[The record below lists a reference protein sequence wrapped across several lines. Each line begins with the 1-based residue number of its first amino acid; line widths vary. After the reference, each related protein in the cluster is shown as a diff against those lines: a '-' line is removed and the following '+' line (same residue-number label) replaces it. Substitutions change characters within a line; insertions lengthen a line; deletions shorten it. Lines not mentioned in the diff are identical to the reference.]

1 MTDLISLGFAADTRD
16 LQAAA
21 GVLDR
26 LPGQV
31 AGVERAAGAL
41 GSAFARLAQQVAGS
55 NAAWT
60 DEARA
65 AEAARGAMVQVTRVA
80 GQVRSA
86 MAAMIDTAASV
97 ADRFETAGRAATFV
111 LQNYNQLSAGVNLLR
126 RNWGGLAV
134 DTAEIVEDSN
144 RAGQAVGLLRGALAA
159 AGVSIGVRQYTDYAD
174 AMRNLEA
181 RLGLVSDATGT
192 VTVAQRALYRIAQDA
207 RQPLEQIGDLYLRIA
222 QSSEQLHLS
231 QSQTLALTQDI
242 SRAMAL
248 GGGSAQSQAAAL
260 VQLGQG
266 FNEGMLRGDNFNSM
280 MEQAPGLARAMAA
293 GLGVPRGA
301 LRAMAE
307 QGELT
312 AVRIAAAMA
321 SQHEAIERDFATLPA
336 TVSGAATRMENAIL
350 ASIQRLDGSARITG
364 IFTGLFD
371 RITARF
377 EDPRFLDQAAAIL
390 SRFAV
395 AARAA
400 AEVAG
405 FLVEH
410 LDQALAAFAVFAGA
424 RGALLA
430 IGAVSSFRL
439 GVLALTRSL
448 ALLGVEATL
457 TQRAV
462 AGAGAAFALSN
473 PLAAVISAVTAL
485 GIGYV
490 ALADH
495 SSTASRA
502 VDAANRAIDATNAP
516 ASAAARSLEEMGRGY
531 REMTQ
536 AARGE
541 ELRRITQAIAE
552 QVSSINE
559 QRDAVRRLALE
570 WQVFVPNL
578 RGAPGAA
585 LSPGLGNAPR
595 EEIAAVQAA
604 MRAFLNAPELNGEV
618 FVRLRQRL
626 TELANAHGE
635 AANGPLRQFIA
646 AIGRSVDEAARATD
660 QYDLNTIRATILA
673 NAQAGLADVTEGL
686 SAAQI
691 ELARRMGLV
700 GASADDMAA
709 RVADAAAAMRRALAA
724 TGGDLT
730 RDIERA
736 QALAEALAHGGLRA
750 YEEQQRVFR
759 AESEAQQRWRA
770 AWTDMVRGRSAEE
783 RQRWPEQLSDAL
795 SSDNAE
801 VRSTAEH
808 LQGQISQ
815 LAELN
820 NQNDRAADALR
831 AATRGTGGAARTAA
845 RQDDRVETV
854 EAEIAGLLRQIEAY
868 GRSEAAVLR
877 QRAAQEAA
885 TAVINHRIRADQ
897 AATFETGRYARA
909 LAEAAQ
915 QAAQDL
921 SQRRQKLDTDEA
933 ALRLMRESGIGQ
945 DEAARQAAAL
955 AEQTRLLAL
964 AREAEAAGAGALGG
978 AYRRLAE
985 DAAALTE
992 RQRAVTFGQRIEGL
1006 RADLRE
1012 AESQASLLGLSG
1024 QALAVQQRQLQQA
1037 NDLRRAGIGL
1047 QSEQAQKEIALAGE
1061 IARTAWRT
1069 QQWGEL
1075 YQDIGTGF
1083 GDLARTALLH
1093 WQDFGDTATRVLE
1106 QIAEDLMRL
1115 AVIQPL
1121 ESSILGLLAGG
1132 GAKPGSGLAGG
1143 VLGGIGSALGSGL
1156 ASLIGGG
1163 GSGGGTSYWG
1173 ALGKDLGGSGG
1184 GLSGALSGIGSFLGF
1199 AEGGRPPLGVP
1210 SLVGEAG
1217 PEWFVPDTPGTIYPN
1232 GMMPAWTGPAWAGGE
1247 GRTVNW
1253 YAIDARGAQDP
1264 AAVEAAVDRA
1274 LQRRVPGIV
1283 ALSSETARRQ
1293 LISEANHA
1301 GPAAKAFGRR

>member
-1 MTDLISLGFAADTRD
+1 MTDLIPLGFAADTSD

-65 AEAARGAMVQVTRVA
+65 AEAARSAMAQVTRVA

-86 MAAMIDTAASV
+86 MAAMVDTAASV

-111 LQNYNQLSAGVNLLR
+111 LNNYNQLSAGVNLLR

-144 RAGQAVGLLRGALAA
+144 RAGQAVGFLQRALAA
-159 AGVSIGVRQYTDYAD
+159 AGVSLGVRQYTDYAD

-242 SRAMAL
+242 SRAMAI
-248 GGGSAQSQAAAL
+248 GGGSAQAQAAAL

-266 FNEGMLRGDNFNSM
+266 FNEGMLRGENFNSI

-293 GLGVPRGA
+293 GLGVPVGA

-410 LDQALAAFAVFAGA
+410 LNQALAAFAVFAGA

-473 PLAAVISAVTAL
+473 PLAALISAVTAL

-516 ASAAARSLEEMGRGY
+516 ASAAARSLEEMGRTY

-585 LSPGLGNAPR
+585 LSPGLGSAPR

-635 AANGPLRQFIA
+635 AATGPLRQFIA

-709 RVADAAAAMRRALAA
+709 RVTDAAAAMRRALAA
-724 TGGDLT
+724 TGGDLA
-730 RDIERA
+730 RDIGR
-736 QALAEALAHGGLRA
+736 AEAELAAIGQGGLRA
-750 YEEQQRVFR
+750 LEDVRRRFQTEDQAQR
-759 AESEAQQRWRA
+759 QWQA
-770 AWTDMVRGRSAEE
+770 ARQDVARTLGVTGR
-783 RQRWPEQLSDAL
+783 QFDTLIPEQLPDAL
-795 SSDNAE
+795 RSDNTE
-801 VRSTAEH
+801 VRSAAER
-808 LQGQISQ
+808 LQGQIGE
-815 LAELN
+815 LAALRN
-820 NQNDRAADALR
+820 RVDAAADAAR
-831 AATRGTGGAARTAA
+831 AATRGSGGAARTAA

-964 AREAEAAGAGALGG
+964 AREAESAGAGALGA

-992 RQRAVTFGQRIEGL
+992 RQRAVTLSLRIAGL
-1006 RADLRE
+1006 
-1012 AESQASLLGLSG
+1012 
-1024 QALAVQQRQLQQA
+1024 QQRQSLDLWEAQQ
-1037 NDLRRAGIGL
+1037 RAGAVGVTGL
-1047 QSEQAQKEIALAGE
+1047 GLAE
-1061 IARTAWRT
+1061 FNA
-1069 QQWGEL
+1069 
-1075 YQDIGTGF
+1075 
-1083 GDLARTALLH
+1083 
-1093 WQDFGDTATRVLE
+1093 
-1106 QIAEDLMRL
+1106 RL
-1115 AVIQPL
+1115 AVVRQIEELNRANSGAGVPQDVAGQLMATAAQVARITHETEQLGQVWDTVWGGARNAIEQFVETGRMSWSSL
-1121 ESSILGLLAGG
+1121 ESTILSGLTKIAVQAAETELFGSAGAGSFLSGLL
-1132 GAKPGSGLAGG
+1132 
-1143 VLGGIGSALGSGL
+1143 
-1156 ASLIGGG
+1156 GG
-1163 GSGGGTSYWG
+1163 GSGGQG
-1173 ALGKDLGGSGG
+1173 ALSGAGQWLGRQAYELLGLGGDYFALGGVMTAHGPLPLRRYGLGGVADTPQVAIYGEGRTPEAYVPLPDGRSIPVTMRGSGG
-1184 GLSGALSGIGSFLGF
+1184 GGGVYVGGITINGATDPRAVARAVRTEL
-1199 AEGGRPPLGVP
+1199 
-1210 SLVGEAG
+1210 EALQ
-1217 PEWFVPDTPGTIYPN
+1217 DN
-1232 GMMPAWTGPAWAGGE
+1232 RS
-1247 GRTVNW
+1247 GRT
-1253 YAIDARGAQDP
+1253 
-1264 AAVEAAVDRA
+1264 A
-1274 LQRRVPGIV
+1274 LQRQAQTVRG
-1283 ALSSETARRQ
+1283 AARARQ
-1293 LISEANHA
+1293 RNL
-1301 GPAAKAFGRR
+1301 